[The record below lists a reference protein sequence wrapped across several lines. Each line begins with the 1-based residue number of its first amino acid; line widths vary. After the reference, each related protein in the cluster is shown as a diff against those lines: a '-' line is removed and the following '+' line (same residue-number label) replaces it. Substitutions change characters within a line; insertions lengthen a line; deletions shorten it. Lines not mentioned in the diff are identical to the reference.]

1 MSDEVKDDYPRR
13 TVASAIPTGCDC
25 VWTIALHP
33 DGSRS
38 GSIFIASERCQRA
51 LMHPRTFREAPH
63 GAGLVSTDGWFVLRP
78 RSHEQAGSSG
88 SSNEPEDKSKSEG
101 DR

>member
-1 MSDEVKDDYPRR
+1 MHVVVVYDGKVIHDP
-13 TVASAIPTGCDC
+13 
-25 VWTIALHP
+25 HP
-33 DGSRS
+33 S
-38 GSIFIASERCQRA
+38 
-51 LMHPRTFREAPH
+51 